1 MKINLKHFFSVI
13 AITATLF
20 INCDLSQTWDNG
32 QLNLKF
38 GTNDLHFGQ

>member
-1 MKINLKHFFSVI
+1 MKKKLNHITWVI

-20 INCDLSQTWDNG
+20 INCDLSQTWDSG